1 MQKLSLSF
9 LKIRFLK
16 TVCASFAIATSMF
29 TGNAFANLYAV
40 ANVGYSNVDT
50 DTSSESD
57 VSYSG
62 AIGYQFDQQWYVE
75 GGYIS
80 LIDKQDDNE
89 SLTSHGAYL
98 ALLGKAGS
106 PEGELFYKV
115 GVASISVEETL
126 TDASACGTEA
136 ATCGFDDTIVAGLV
150 GLGFDY
156 YVSRNS
162 MVRTEYMYLGG
173 QDDFSAH
180 IVNIGFRYNF

>member
-9 LKIRFLK
+9 IKIRFLK
-16 TVCASFAIATSMF
+16 TVCASLAIATSTF

-50 DTSSESD
+50 ESNSESD
-57 VSYSG
+57 LSYSG
-62 AIGYQFDQQWYVE
+62 AIGYQFHQQWYVE

-80 LIDKQDDNE
+80 LIDKQDD
-89 SLTSHGAYL
+89 SQSVTSRGAYL
-98 ALLGKAGS
+98 AFLGKAGS
-106 PEGELFYKV
+106 PEGELYYKV
-115 GVASISVEETL
+115 GVASIDVEETL
-126 TDASACGTEA
+126 NDSSVCTTVVSDCSN
-136 ATCGFDDTIVAGLV
+136 DDTVVAGLI

-162 MVRTEYMYLGG
+162 MVRAEYTYFGG
-173 QDDFSAH
+173 QDEFSAH

>member
-1 MQKLSLSF
+1 MHKLPLSF
-9 LKIRFLK
+9 LELPLLK
-16 TVCASFAIATSMF
+16 AMCAALTIITLTFSGS
-29 TGNAFANLYAV
+29 AFANLYAV
-40 ANVGYSNVDT
+40 ANAGYSNVDT
-50 DTSSESD
+50 ETSSESD

-80 LIDKQDDNE
+80 LIDTQDDNQ
-89 SLTSHGAYL
+89 SVTSHGAYL

-106 PEGELFYKV
+106 SEGELFYKV
-115 GVASISVEETL
+115 GVASISVEETF
-126 TDASACGTEA
+126 TDATACSNEA
-136 ATCGFDDTIVAGLV
+136 ACSIDDTIVAGLV